1 MGRRPGFGPGTT
13 AYSTVLPF
21 PVTEII
27 ANTAFVIG
35 NNRPNPEVQD
45 FNLYGK
51 NVLKVTVPYLTPA
64 PDCKKKGR

>member
-1 MGRRPGFGPGTT
+1 LWVEGAACISGFG
-13 AYSTVLPF
+13 AELPF
-21 PVTEII
+21 PITENF
-27 ANTAFVIG
+27 ADAEFLIG
-35 NNRPNPEVQD
+35 GNRPNPEVQD